1 MFLPKKLA
9 SINRHT
15 IEISNNTRTQTPTL
29 TRALRFGATPTTYRT
44 RPTPSNPRRVIRN
57 TNKSESPAQQP
68 RNTTRTHQ
76 QQPASTRHIPPGQ
89 RGKTLR
95 PTPPLRKPHTPTR
108 GPHHKTTQKKAA
120 VSFRSCTER
129 DEAFARDV
137 GKGFL
142 AAYCR
147 QRQFKDAK
155 SLRPRGPT

>member
-76 QQPASTRHIPPGQ
+76 QQPASTRHILPGQ

-95 PTPPLRKPHTPTR
+95 PTPRLRKPHTPPR
-108 GPHHKTTQKKAA
+108 GPHHKTTQK
-120 VSFRSCTER
+120 SCRLFRSCTEG
-129 DEAFARDV
+129 DGLFARDV
-137 GKGFL
+137 RKGFR

>member
-29 TRALRFGATPTTYRT
+29 TRALRFGATLRTYRT

-76 QQPASTRHIPPGQ
+76 QHPASTRHIPPGQ

-95 PTPPLRKPHTPTR
+95 PTPRLRKPHTPTR
-108 GPHHKTTQKKAA
+108 GPHHKTTQK
-120 VSFRSCTER
+120 SCRLFRSCTER
-129 DEAFARDV
+129 DGLFARDV
-137 GKGFL
+137 RKGFR